1 MTAEQDNAIRNVA
14 RTLLTELRSKKNN
27 LTYRQLLDKHS
38 VKIAPLCG
46 RFKPWMVLS
55 CYCMKVTDKDK

>member
-1 MTAEQDNAIRNVA
+1 MWQEPFSPNSAA
-14 RTLLTELRSKKNN
+14 KKNK

-38 VKIAPLCG
+38 AKIAPLCG